1 MEETA
6 VVSMEFVL
14 VALIALAVSL
24 GIVWYG
30 VTSRTREFDRRIT
43 KLEEENAKLRGL
55 LDEACQ
61 SYKKQTAAAPQ
72 QTAGEPAPA
81 KPVVSAAPVQHPVV
95 PVGTRH
101 PVVVPAR
108 PMTIVPKTEQTAGA
122 APPEIVAVIM
132 AAVAACGYSPA
143 AIRSIRPLQ
152 RRSQNWIMAG
162 RLANMK

>member
-14 VALIALAVSL
+14 VALIALAVLL

-61 SYKKQTAAAPQ
+61 SYKKQTAAVPQ

-81 KPVVSAAPVQHPVV
+81 KPVLRQCFRLHP
-95 PVGTRH
+95 
-101 PVVVPAR
+101 A
-108 PMTIVPKTEQTAGA
+108 
-122 APPEIVAVIM
+122 
-132 AAVAACGYSPA
+132 S
-143 AIRSIRPLQ
+143 
-152 RRSQNWIMAG
+152 
-162 RLANMK
+162 